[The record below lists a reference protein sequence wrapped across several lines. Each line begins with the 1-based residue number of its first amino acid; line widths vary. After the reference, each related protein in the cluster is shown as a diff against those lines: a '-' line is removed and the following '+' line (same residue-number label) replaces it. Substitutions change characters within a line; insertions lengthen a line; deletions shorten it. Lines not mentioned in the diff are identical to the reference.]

1 MAWQRPP
8 PSSPGSGG
16 GAPFGRRAEP
26 AAGASPLTQGP
37 IPRAEAPPWPRP
49 ARADRLFP
57 PGTVAGSDPIR
68 VPRFGG
74 GIAVGVFLVLA
85 GIVVL
90 SQHGLLAGPG
100 GQEPVHEAGPR
111 RGPPHVVRATTR
123 PGVYSELSVVD
134 GQKGGYAG
142 QFVHSVKG
150 VLHVEGRHVCARPLL
165 YLNGRLMVRGYLRCG
180 CETLRFNAWS
190 TTRELPYY
198 GPKGATFSLTWTDAW
213 SRAHPAWKF
222 Q

>member
-8 PSSPGSGG
+8 PSSPRLRVGD
-16 GAPFGRRAEP
+16 PLGRWAEP
-26 AAGASPLTQGP
+26 APGARPTVEGP
-37 IPRAEAPPWPRP
+37 IPRTQGPVWPTAGP
-49 ARADRLFP
+49 EPVYP
-57 PGTVAGSDPIR
+57 PGTVLGSSPYR

-74 GIAVGVFLVLA
+74 GTALGVFLVIASL
-85 GIVVL
+85 VL
-90 SQHGLLAGPG
+90 LSDRGLLDPG
-100 GQEPVHEAGPR
+100 AEEPVHEAGPR

-123 PGVYSELSVVD
+123 PGVWSELSVVD
-134 GQKGGYAG
+134 GQRGGYRG

-150 VLHVEGRHVCARPLL
+150 RLHVEGRHVCARPLL

-198 GPKGATFSLTWTDAW
+198 GPKGATFSLVWTDRW
-213 SRAHPAWKF
+213 SRAHPAWRF